1 MLQLVLFGFTV
12 LDCTACPAEF
22 KISAVTEESLYVELI
37 VPYNPNICPW
47 LKLPVGVIMLLKE
60 IFEFISLIFTLL
72 PLTPIGNAHPAY

>member
-1 MLQLVLFGFTV
+1 MLQLVLFGFTL

-47 LKLPVGVIMLLKE
+47 LKLPVGVIISENQIL
-60 IFEFISLIFTLL
+60 EFVT
-72 PLTPIGNAHPAY
+72 